1 MSVIKAVVVE
11 PNAAG
16 KLVLRDVDAPVPAA
30 NEAVVQVEA
39 VSLNRGEVRMS
50 MNAPAGRRPGW
61 DMAGT
66 VLQAAA
72 DGSGPKAGTRV
83 VGLLR
88 SGAWARQVA
97 VPANQAAPIPDN
109 VTFAQ
114 AATIPVAGLTA
125 LHGLWKGGFLLERP
139 VLITGATGGVGDYA
153 IQLAKLAGAKVVA
166 HVRRDDQVEAVKQI
180 GADAVLVGDALKGED
195 AKPFGDYALMLDG
208 VGGDTLG
215 ALLGLVEEG
224 TKIVTFGT
232 SAGNDVMFNAQTF
245 YNKGMTTLYG
255 MILFDELKT
264 VEAADKGL
272 ARISKL
278 IGEGKLKPQISIEAD
293 WKEIADVAQQLL
305 NRSYAGKAVLR
316 VTE

>member
-1 MSVIKAVVVE
+1 MSANRAVVVA

-16 KLVLRDVDAPVPAA
+16 KLVIQDVDAPAPLAG
-30 NEAVVQVEA
+30 EAVVQVEA

-61 DMAGT
+61 DLAGT
-66 VLQAAA
+66 VLQAAQ
-72 DGSGPKAGTRV
+72 DGSGPTVGTRV

-97 VPANQAAPIPDN
+97 VPTNQVAPIPDN
-109 VTFAQ
+109 VMFAQ

-125 LHGLWKGGFLLERP
+125 LHGLWKGGFLLERA

-166 HVRRDDQVEAVKQI
+166 HVRREDQADAVRQI
-180 GADAVLVGDALKGED
+180 GADAVLVGDTLTGEN
-195 AKPFGDYALMLDG
+195 AKPFGDYALMLDA

-224 TKIVTFGT
+224 TKIVTYGT
-232 SAGNDVMFNAQTF
+232 SAGNDVTFNAQTF

-264 VEAADKGL
+264 VESADKGL
-272 ARISKL
+272 ARIAKL
-278 IGEGKLKPQISIEAD
+278 IGEDKLKPQISVEAD
-293 WKEIADVAQQLL
+293 WTQIADVAQQLL

>member
-1 MSVIKAVVVE
+1 MSANQAVVVD
-11 PNAAG
+11 PNVAG
-16 KLVLRDVDAPVPAA
+16 KLAIKDVDAPTAA
-30 NEAVVQVEA
+30 SGEAVVQVEA

-66 VLQAAA
+66 VVQVAQ

-88 SGAWARQVA
+88 SGAWARQIA
-97 VPANQAAPIPDN
+97 VPTDQIAPIPDN

-125 LHGLWKGGFLLERP
+125 LHGLWKGGFLLERA

-153 IQLAKLAGAKVVA
+153 IQLAKLVGAKVVA
-166 HVRRDDQVEAVKQI
+166 HVRRDDQVAAIKQI
-180 GADAVLVGDALKGED
+180 GADAVLVGDALKGD
-195 AKPFGDYALMLDG
+195 NAKPFGDYALMLDA

-232 SAGNDVMFNAQTF
+232 SAGNDVTFNAQTF

-264 VEAADKGL
+264 VESADKGL
-272 ARISKL
+272 ARIAKL
-278 IGEGKLKPQISIEAD
+278 IGEGKIKPQISVEAD
-293 WKEIADVAQQLL
+293 WTQIADVAQQLL
-305 NRSYAGKAVLR
+305 NRSYAGKAVLNIKD
-316 VTE
+316 

>member
-1 MSVIKAVVVE
+1 MSGNRAVVVD
-11 PNAAG
+11 PNTAG
-16 KLVLRDVDAPVPAA
+16 RLVIQAVDAPMPKTE
-30 NEAVVQVEA
+30 EAIVQVEA

-61 DMAGT
+61 DLAGT
-66 VLQAAA
+66 VLQAAQ

-83 VGLLR
+83 VAIVR
-88 SGAWARQVA
+88 SGAWARQTV
-97 VPANQAAPIPDN
+97 VPTNQLAPIPDN

-125 LHGLWKGGFLLERP
+125 LHGLWKGGFLLERT

-166 HVRRDDQVEAVKQI
+166 HVRRDDQVAGVTQI
-180 GADAVLVGDALKGED
+180 GADAVLVGDALRGEN
-195 AKPFGDYALMLDG
+195 AKPFGDYALMLDA

-215 ALLGLVEEG
+215 ALLELVEES
-224 TKIVTFGT
+224 TKIVTYGT
-232 SAGNDVMFNAQTF
+232 SAGNEVTFNAQTF

-264 VEAADKGL
+264 VESADKGL
-272 ARISKL
+272 ARIAKL
-278 IGEGKLKPQISIEAD
+278 IGEGKIKPQISVEAD
-293 WKEIADVAQQLL
+293 WTEIAPVAQQLL
-305 NRSYAGKAVLR
+305 DRRYAGKAVLH

>member
-1 MSVIKAVVVE
+1 MSVIKAVVVD

-16 KLVLRDVDAPVPAA
+16 KLVLQNVDAPVAAA
-30 NEAVVQVEA
+30 NEAIVQVEA

-66 VLQAAA
+66 VLQSAS
-72 DGSGPKAGTRV
+72 DGSGPTAGTRV

-88 SGAWARQVA
+88 SGAWARQIA
-97 VPANQAAPIPDN
+97 VPTNQVAPILDT

-125 LHGLWKGGFLLERP
+125 LHGLWKGGFLLERA

-166 HVRRDDQVEAVKQI
+166 HVRRDDQAEAVKQV

-232 SAGNDVMFNAQTF
+232 SAGNDVTFNAQTF

-264 VEAADKGL
+264 VESADKGL
-272 ARISKL
+272 ARIAKL
-278 IGEGKLKPQISIEAD
+278 IGEGKIKPQISVEAD
-293 WKEIADVAQQLL
+293 WKEIAGVAQQLL
-305 NRSYAGKAVLR
+305 NRSYAGKAVLHI
-316 VTE
+316 TD